1 MEILGIQINNFFAQ
15 IEESSV
21 EMANLQDEDD
31 ELKRIQKI
39 REGTT
44 VQADDFSRGLKNMF

>member
-1 MEILGIQINNFFAQ
+1 MQDMEILGIQINNFYAQ

-21 EMANLQDEDD
+21 EMANLQDEYD
-31 ELKRIQKI
+31 ELKRLQKI

-44 VQADDFSRGLKNMF
+44 V

>member
-1 MEILGIQINNFFAQ
+1 MEILGIQINNFYAQ
-15 IEESSV
+15 IEETNV
-21 EMANLQDEDD
+21 ESANLQDEYE

-44 VQADDFSRGLKNMF
+44 V